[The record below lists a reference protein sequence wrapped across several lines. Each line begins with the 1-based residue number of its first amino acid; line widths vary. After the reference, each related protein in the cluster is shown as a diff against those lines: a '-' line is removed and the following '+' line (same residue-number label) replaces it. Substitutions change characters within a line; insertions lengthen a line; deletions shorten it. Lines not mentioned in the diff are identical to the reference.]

1 MCIHVERVIGVIH
14 QKYTILSATH
24 PIDSV
29 SSKDGATVLDK
40 IVLASSSLI
49 SVIQ

>member
-1 MCIHVERVIGVIH
+1 MIHLERVIGVIH
-14 QKYTILSATH
+14 QKYTILSVAH

-40 IVLASSSLI
+40 IVVSCSLI
-49 SVIQ
+49 N